1 MISTKLDLTVTACQ
15 QGNEWKRPNAA
26 TLLQTIRQFTS
37 RNSGVVEKLMKKV
50 SQYAEELQHVV
61 AERTRALTDETRKVD
76 NLLLEML
83 PQYVR
88 KNSFFNVKP
97 TTLMSNAQSTE
108 SGAAQYIPVRKE
120 YFLITKTILIN

>member
-15 QGNEWKRPNAA
+15 QGNEWQRPNAA

-50 SQYAEELQHVV
+50 SQHAEELQHVV
-61 AERTRALTDETRKVD
+61 AERTKALTDETRKVD

-83 PQYVR
+83 PQYV
-88 KNSFFNVKP
+88 
-97 TTLMSNAQSTE
+97 
-108 SGAAQYIPVRKE
+108 
-120 YFLITKTILIN
+120 